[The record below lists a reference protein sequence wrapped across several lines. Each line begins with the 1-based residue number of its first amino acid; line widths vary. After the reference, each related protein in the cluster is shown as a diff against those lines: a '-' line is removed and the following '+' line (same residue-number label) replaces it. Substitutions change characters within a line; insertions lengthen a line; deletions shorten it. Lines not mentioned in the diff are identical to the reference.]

1 MKSENQDED
10 KHNEEDSLILAK
22 LVCTWYVGA
31 VVGFALGTLKGDLT
45 TASIGLVI
53 GATVSWIFKKCLM
66 SKK

>member
-31 VVGFALGTLKGDLT
+31 VVGFAVGDLKGSYYERRST
-45 TASIGLVI
+45 YG
-53 GATVSWIFKKCLM
+53 
-66 SKK
+66 